1 MVTLDDL
8 PNELVC
14 EVLEEIWP
22 QDLEIFAQTCRRM
35 HASSKPLLVE
45 HRKLIREYSI
55 SRDNSLEGNMK
66 WIMNTLKKWS

>member
-1 MVTLDDL
+1 MATFDDL

-14 EVLEEIWP
+14 EVLEAIWP
-22 QDLEIFAQTCRRM
+22 QDLENFAQICIRV

-45 HRKLIREYSI
+45 HRKLIREYST

-66 WIMNTLKKWS
+66 WIMSTLKKWS